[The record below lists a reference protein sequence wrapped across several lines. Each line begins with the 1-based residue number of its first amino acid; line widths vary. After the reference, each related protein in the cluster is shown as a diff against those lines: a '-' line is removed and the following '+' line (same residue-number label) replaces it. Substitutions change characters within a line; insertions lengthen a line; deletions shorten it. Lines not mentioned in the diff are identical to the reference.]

1 MDGAGAV
8 RLFFSI
14 QLPQMKKPFL
24 CILLFAIMS
33 GIKMFRE
40 AYVVTGEYPAQ
51 YIYMIQNLL
60 NNWYRQMEIGKFC
73 GKNSIA
79 EAVKIPFS
87 YSNKIVPLYFST
99 A

>member
-1 MDGAGAV
+1 
-8 RLFFSI
+8 
-14 QLPQMKKPFL
+14 MKKPFL
-24 CILLFAIMS
+24 CILLFTIMS
-33 GIKMFRE
+33 GFKMFRE